1 MFTVTKRNGL
11 IAGLLF
17 LSTLLS
23 NASTTTI
30 RPHIDPTKG
39 SIRAQ
44 ISEDASSIFESL
56 EKDVSRHPDDFIV
69 FETRMSADEFIM
81 AHKDEAYYE
90 TEQRAVMR
98 GILGYWRGKTIVIL
112 PRISAGITW

>member
-1 MFTVTKRNGL
+1 MFTVTQRNGL

-23 NASTTTI
+23 NASTTI
-30 RPHIDPTKG
+30 ISPHIDPTKG

-56 EKDVSRHPDDFIV
+56 ETDVSRHPDDFFV
-69 FETRMSADEFIM
+69 FETRMRADQFIM
-81 AHKDEAYYE
+81 AHKYEACYE
-90 TEQRAVMR
+90 TEQRFVMR
-98 GILGYWRGKTIVIL
+98 GILGYWRGR
-112 PRISAGITW
+112 P